1 MVVVQNNPY
10 LGTAECDNFRVKV
23 FSFRGYFSGAF
34 AERIYG
40 HMPIYIYIYTHTYI
54 HTYIHTSIQPASILN
69 LLLDIVPHE
78 SRRFMRCCCLEAAV
92 GYYLQITLEHS
103 RSL

>member
-10 LGTAECDNFRVKV
+10 LGTAECDNIRVKV

-40 HMPIYIYIYTHTYI
+40 HMPIYIHT

>member
-40 HMPIYIYIYTHTYI
+40 HMPIYIYIYTHTHTYI
-54 HTYIHTSIQPASILN
+54 HTYIHPSN
-69 LLLDIVPHE
+69 LHL
-78 SRRFMRCCCLEAAV
+78 F
-92 GYYLQITLEHS
+92 
-103 RSL
+103 